1 MHRYHPVLPVELL
14 KGDESTNVE
23 TLSRFLERT
32 QEVWRQAR
40 AQMEKAVAT
49 QKAYYDKKRWDIQ
62 FAVGDSVLLSTQNLR
77 FKGILHKL

>member
-1 MHRYHPVLPVELL
+1 MYHSVLPVELL

-23 TLSRFLERT
+23 TLSKFLERT

-40 AQMEKAVAT
+40 GQMEKAVAA
-49 QKAYYDKKRWDIQ
+49 QKKHYNQKHKDIQ
-62 FAVGDSVLLSTQNLR
+62 FAIGDTVLLSTQNLK